1 MRLTLLA
8 LSLGT
13 LLLVLTPASGRVVAA
28 ESAPPAPAF
37 SHPAKEDW
45 LNSSPLSWEQLHGQV
60 VLLEF
65 WTFACWNCDRSIP
78 WVQDLQKR
86 LGVRGLRIVSVH
98 TPELPREKVRANVVA
113 AVAQRNIT
121 YPVMLDDDY
130 SYWNALSNQYWPAFY
145 LVDKQGRVRAS
156 YAGETHIGDA
166 QAQAIEE
173 TALRLLGEPAR

>member
-1 MRLTLLA
+1 MRLTLFA
-8 LSLGT
+8 LVLGA
-13 LLLVLTPASGRVVAA
+13 LLVMLTPASGRVVAA

-45 LNSSPLSWEQLHGQV
+45 LNSPPLSWEQLRGQV

-78 WVQDLQKR
+78 WVQDLQMR

-98 TPELPREKVRANVVA
+98 TPELAREKVRANVVA
-113 AVAQRNIT
+113 AVARRGIT
-121 YPVMLDDDY
+121 YPVMLDEDY

-145 LVDKQGRVRAS
+145 LVDRQGRVRAS

-166 QAQAIEE
+166 QALAVEQ
-173 TALRLLGEPAR
+173 LLLKLLAEPAS